1 MDFFR
6 KYLNDMCDKIA
17 NVDLSMLD
25 EASRLLTVGSQEGGK
40 VIIVG
45 NGGSASIAS
54 HVSVDLTKN
63 TGITAVNFNE
73 TSLITCLANDYGY
86 EQWIVKALEFY
97 TNHNDT
103 LILISSS
110 GQSDNIINASQK
122 ALQTG
127 MRLITFSG
135 FSPDNP
141 LRSAG
146 DINFWVNSHSY
157 NIVEMTHHIWLIA
170 MVDKLIEEERCK
182 TVDYQV
188 NLQQGMIEE

>member
-1 MDFFR
+1 MDFYR
-6 KYLNDMCDKIA
+6 KYLDDMCDKIA
-17 NVDLSMLD
+17 SVDLSMLD
-25 EASRLLTVGSQEGGK
+25 EATRLLTIGCQEGGR
-40 VIIVG
+40 VIIAG

-97 TNHNDT
+97 ASHNDT

-122 ALQTG
+122 ASQMG
-127 MRLITFSG
+127 IRLITFSG
-135 FSPDNP
+135 FKPDNP

-146 DINFWVNSHSY
+146 EVNFWVDSHSY
-157 NIVEMTHHIWLIA
+157 NIVEMTHQIWLISI
-170 MVDKLIEEERCK
+170 VDKLIEDVKMQKCWLLSES
-182 TVDYQV
+182 TVR
-188 NLQQGMIEE
+188 NI

>member
-1 MDFFR
+1 MDFYR
-6 KYLNDMCDKIA
+6 KYLDDMCDKIA
-17 NVDLSMLD
+17 SVDLSMLD
-25 EASRLLTVGSQEGGK
+25 EATRLLTIGCQEGGR
-40 VIIVG
+40 VIIAG

-97 TNHNDT
+97 ANHNDT

-122 ALQTG
+122 ASQMG
-127 MRLITFSG
+127 IRLITFSG
-135 FSPDNP
+135 FKPDNP

-146 DINFWVNSHSY
+146 EVNFWVDSHSY
-157 NIVEMTHHIWLIA
+157 NIVEMTHQIWLMSI
-170 MVDKLIEEERCK
+170 VDKLIEDAKMQKCWLLSES
-182 TVDYQV
+182 TVR
-188 NLQQGMIEE
+188 NI